1 MDAYNFFKEVCSI
14 KDEQLLH
21 ELINITEYKCKKK
34 GSFIVRAGEP
44 QNEVWLMESG
54 IARGYFLNVNGEE
67 VTDCFIFK
75 PGSAAMAIS
84 DLKSGI
90 PSPLAIEML
99 EDGYFYCIPISVIAE
114 LQKKYIEISI
124 FYTHLLSASL
134 NMHWS
139 LKRLLTQCTATQRYQ
154 WFLQEYPGLID
165 RVNKKYIASYIGMT
179 PVTISRIRRIL
190 KDDSGEVNML
200 QDNQF

>member
-1 MDAYNFFKEVCSI
+1 MDENKFFKEICSI

-21 ELINITEYKCKKK
+21 KMINIAEYKFKRK
-34 GSFIVRAGEP
+34 GDFIVRAGEP

-54 IARGYFLNVNGEE
+54 IARSYFLNAKGEE

-84 DLKSGI
+84 DLKPGI

-99 EDGYFYCIPISVIAE
+99 EDGYFYCLPISAVLE
-114 LQKKYIEISI
+114 FQKKYIEISI
-124 FYTHLLSASL
+124 LYTNFLSASL

-139 LKRLLTQCTATQRYQ
+139 LKCILTQYTATQRYQ
-154 WFLQEYPGLID
+154 WFLKEYPGLID
-165 RVNKKYIASYIGMT
+165 RVNKKYIASFIGMT
-179 PVTISRIRRIL
+179 PVTISRIRRTL
-190 KDDSGEVNML
+190 KSDTSIIDP
-200 QDNQF
+200 QYCD